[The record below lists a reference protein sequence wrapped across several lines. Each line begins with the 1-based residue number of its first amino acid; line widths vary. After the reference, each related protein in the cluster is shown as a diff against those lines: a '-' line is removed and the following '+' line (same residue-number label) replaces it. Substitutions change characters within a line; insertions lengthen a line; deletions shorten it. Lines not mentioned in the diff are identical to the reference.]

1 MTGFSLI
8 VGSSLPTGWDYT
20 LAGDFRRKRSIT
32 FNPAVATDEK
42 YELWSVPS
50 HAYDAPEIV
59 TAGDIGS
66 SKQFVSPGDVLISKI
81 NPHLNRTWIVRE
93 SRGLAQIASTEWIV
107 FPRSDGIDSRFLATL
122 LSDNRIRDFLSTN
135 ASGVGGS
142 LMRARPTLFDKMR
155 IPFPPLNEQRR
166 IVDKIEAMFDEIDK
180 GVESL
185 RAAKS
190 TLDLYRKSLLKA
202 AFEGRLTTDWR
213 ARNPDKLESTEDLLA
228 RIRQEREG
236 RYQAALEDWREAVNA
251 WQTSDKRGKKPTKP
265 KHRLNVEAKH
275 IPCEAIPAS
284 TDAWAFSRLGELNV
298 LVSDGPFGSNLRTRD
313 YTNSGVRVIRLENV
327 GKGKFLDEKRSF
339 ISQEKYET
347 IKKHS
352 MVPGTIVV
360 SSFMTEGV
368 RSCFVPESVPISI
381 NKADCFAVTVTG
393 KRSNRRFLA
402 YFLLSSQ
409 AFEQLE
415 GLVHGVGRPRIN
427 TTQLKELHVP
437 VCSPAEQSE
446 VVRILDARLEAVETL
461 RFEIDASHA
470 NAEALRQSILKEA
483 FAGRLVP
490 QNPQDEPASDL
501 LARKGASCNLG
512 STTTPQ
518 GPAQQRISAT
528 NPP

>member
-166 IVDKIEAMFDEIDK
+166 IVEKIETMFDEIDK

-202 AFEGRLTTDWR
+202 AFEGRLTADWR
-213 ARNPDKLESTEDLLA
+213 ARNPDKLESPDDLLA

-236 RYQAALEDWREAVNA
+236 RYQAASKDWREAVSLWRA
-251 WQTSDKRGKKPTKP
+251 SGQKGKKPAKP
-265 KHRLNVEAKH
+265 KRLLPLADMADCPKRAATPPEWIWLRLAGLGTVNGGLTKNQGRNSLPLMATYLRVANVYTNRLELDEIKQIGVTQDELRRTRLVPGDLLFVEGNGSIDQIGRVALWDGSIPDMTHQNHLIRFSTDGFLLQRFALLFCMSPEGRELITAQASSTSGLHTLSISKVEAL
-275 IPCEAIPAS
+275 P
-284 TDAWAFSRLGELNV
+284 
-298 LVSDGPFGSNLRTRD
+298 
-313 YTNSGVRVIRLENV
+313 
-327 GKGKFLDEKRSF
+327 
-339 ISQEKYET
+339 
-347 IKKHS
+347 
-352 MVPGTIVV
+352 
-360 SSFMTEGV
+360 
-368 RSCFVPESVPISI
+368 VPIC
-381 NKADCFAVTVTG
+381 APDE
-393 KRSNRRFLA
+393 
-402 YFLLSSQ
+402 Q
-409 AFEQLE
+409 A
-415 GLVHGVGRPRIN
+415 
-427 TTQLKELHVP
+427 
-437 VCSPAEQSE
+437 E
-446 VVRILDARLEAVETL
+446 VVRLLDLELDAADTLEA
-461 RFEIDASHA
+461 EIGAGLA
-470 NAEALRQSILKEA
+470 RAEALRQSILKEA

-490 QNPQDEPASDL
+490 QDPQDEPASDL
-501 LARKGASCNLG
+501 LARIGTAHRSDHKE
-512 STTTPQ
+512 TR
-518 GPAQQRISAT
+518 QQAA
-528 NPP
+528 NA